1 MYQTFFKSVS
11 LSLAALFFCSTN
23 VFCMEQD
30 PLPSWNEGAVK
41 SAIIRFVEEATEEK
55 GANYIAPAARIA
67 TFDQDGTLW
76 VEKPLYPQWY
86 FTVERLGD
94 LASSPF
100 SKFTKFVKNILNKIR
115 MTPDVSKQE
124 LTHLLAV
131 IDEDTSIEGFHDV
144 VGKWLANSSH
154 PDFKRPFTSL
164 IYQPM
169 LEALKLFQNNGFK
182 TYIVSGGGQEFIRA
196 YAEDFYQIPPEWV
209 IGSAVKVKY
218 ENSDGKIDLK
228 RTPSILYVNEKEGK
242 PEAINLIIGRKPV
255 VAFGNSDGDRQ
266 MLEQTWANKGLAVL
280 IHHDDQFREYA
291 YDSDSFIGKLTEEF
305 MEEAK
310 ERNYQVVSMK
320 EDWHLLFPWQLALP

>member
-100 SKFTKFVKNILNKIR
+100 SKFTKFCYTNIYL
-115 MTPDVSKQE
+115 V
-124 LTHLLAV
+124 
-131 IDEDTSIEGFHDV
+131 
-144 VGKWLANSSH
+144 
-154 PDFKRPFTSL
+154 
-164 IYQPM
+164 
-169 LEALKLFQNNGFK
+169 
-182 TYIVSGGGQEFIRA
+182 
-196 YAEDFYQIPPEWV
+196 
-209 IGSAVKVKY
+209 
-218 ENSDGKIDLK
+218 
-228 RTPSILYVNEKEGK
+228 
-242 PEAINLIIGRKPV
+242 
-255 VAFGNSDGDRQ
+255 
-266 MLEQTWANKGLAVL
+266 
-280 IHHDDQFREYA
+280 
-291 YDSDSFIGKLTEEF
+291 
-305 MEEAK
+305 
-310 ERNYQVVSMK
+310 
-320 EDWHLLFPWQLALP
+320 